1 MGSNAISG
9 YQYLNQLVFGKFVS
23 ALKFCRRDT
32 DEAMKSIN

>member
-9 YQYLNQLVFGKFVS
+9 YVYLNQFVFVF
-23 ALKFCRRDT
+23 ALKFCRRIT